1 MHPLMSLQRSQALGQ
16 TEVRKEEGYTLG
28 VFRTV
33 EKSLRTR
40 TKRDK
45 FSWEPKSSGFSDPS
59 LHGRTAA
66 KRKVPGPDFYVSQSM
81 KLLISNWFSLPLK
94 ANKKKM
100 SQPSFSNIEKKKKKK
115 IEKEKKISFGG
126 FSTERVAFP
135 LYR

>member
-16 TEVRKEEGYTLG
+16 TEVRKEERYTLG
-28 VFRTV
+28 VYRTV

-40 TKRDK
+40 TKRDQ
-45 FSWEPKSSGFSDPS
+45 FSWEPKLSGFSDPR
-59 LHGRTAA
+59 LHRKTAA
-66 KRKVPGPDFYVSQSM
+66 KRKAPGPDFYVSQSM
-81 KLLISNWFSLPLK
+81 KLLISKWFFLPLK

-100 SQPSFSNIEKKKKKK
+100 SQPSFSNIEEKKKDR
-115 IEKEKKISFGG
+115 KERRKSFGG

>member
-16 TEVRKEEGYTLG
+16 TEVRKEERHTLG

-59 LHGRTAA
+59 LHRKTAA

-100 SQPSFSNIEKKKKKK
+100 SQPSYSNIEIKKK
-115 IEKEKKISFGG
+115 
-126 FSTERVAFP
+126 R
-135 LYR
+135 